1 MASGYCV
8 AGQSYPDG
16 ELQAMQPE
24 YDDITNRITAIDP
37 GDNVDLSLWAM
48 VFGSSPEEV
57 RKAVAGVG
65 PNPRAVRDYMRRKHL
80 GMWTDGLG

>member
-1 MASGYCV
+1 
-8 AGQSYPDG
+8 
-16 ELQAMQPE
+16 MQPE

-57 RKAVAGVG
+57 RKAVEGVG
-65 PNPRAVRDYMRRKHL
+65 PNPRAVRDYMRRKHV

>member
-1 MASGYCV
+1 
-8 AGQSYPDG
+8 
-16 ELQAMQPE
+16 MQPE

-37 GDNVDLSLWAM
+37 GDSVDLSLWAM